1 MRLIQLLHHLFKTDE
16 LALKANYLVNDAHAN
31 TAPPSP
37 TRSSPRQLLTDGDRD
52 LRLISNSRSIKTKE
66 NRAATVA
73 ATAQWLGRGRLRAR
87 GPPGGP
93 GFSQRER
100 ACALHIL
107 PSSSSCGPVM
117 CFLTWGRAG
126 WSAGV
131 SRTGPWVVSQE
142 PGRIRNWKLHHL
154 TQQELTAL
162 FCVMG
167 CCLLTLLSEWLAW
180 MPLWALCCYMEAPEG
195 PTCLSHDLFY
205 IHNEI
210 W

>member
-1 MRLIQLLHHLFKTDE
+1 MPNRLYLAGNILTLSCSAALKWPTHTFKTASNYNKMRLIQLLHHLFKTDE

-117 CFLTWGRAG
+117 CFLT
-126 WSAGV
+126 
-131 SRTGPWVVSQE
+131 
-142 PGRIRNWKLHHL
+142 
-154 TQQELTAL
+154 
-162 FCVMG
+162 
-167 CCLLTLLSEWLAW
+167 
-180 MPLWALCCYMEAPEG
+180 
-195 PTCLSHDLFY
+195 
-205 IHNEI
+205 
-210 W
+210 